1 MNKIACM
8 ATSQRADLF
17 GETANRMG
25 IAGAVVEKDF
35 WVCWVLK
42 QLFSIEAFS
51 GRLLFKGGTSLSK
64 IFRAINRFSEDIDL
78 AVDYAALGL
87 GFTGSRDPQ
96 QQGLSRTKQT
106 KLLAEMLRDCR
117 RYIGSEF
124 IREFRTR
131 CEARLGMDGSWS
143 TGIDDHD
150 PNIIRFHYPT
160 AIAARLAYISPQV
173 VLELGTHAEFIPRD
187 EFSIRPFA
195 AEEFPKLFA
204 EAEVRVTAL
213 LAKRT
218 FWATILHA
226 QYHRGSGKSFPAR
239 YSRHYYDVAML
250 SQTPIKD
257 EALAGLQLLRDVV
270 RHKETFYPA
279 AWARY
284 DLAVPGNLK
293 LAPAGARV
301 SALKQDYR
309 DMAMMIFGDPP
320 RFESMMEKL
329 TALED
334 EVHALASA

>member
-1 MNKIACM
+1 VNNIARM
-8 ATSQRADLF
+8 AANQRADLF

-25 IAGAVVEKDF
+25 LSGAVVEKDF
-35 WVCWVLK
+35 WVC
-42 QLFSIEAFS
+42 
-51 GRLLFKGGTSLSK
+51 
-64 IFRAINRFSEDIDL
+64 AINRFSEDIDL
-78 AVDYAALGL
+78 AVDYAALG
-87 GFTGSRDPQ
+87 FTGPRDPRR
-96 QQGLSRTKQT
+96 QGLSRTKQT
-106 KLLAEMLRDCR
+106 KLLGEMLRDCQ

-131 CEARLGMDGSWS
+131 CEAVLGRDGIWS
-143 TGIDDHD
+143 TRIDDRD
-150 PNIIRFHYPT
+150 PNIVRFHYPT
-160 AIAARLAYISPQV
+160 AISARLAYISPQV

-218 FWATILHA
+218 FWEKATILHA
-226 QYHRGSGKSFPAR
+226 QHHRGPGKPFPAR
-239 YSRHYYDVAML
+239 YSRHYYDMAML
-250 SQTPIKD
+250 SQTPVKD
-257 EALAGLQLLRDVV
+257 EALADLQLLRDVV

-284 DLAVPGNLK
+284 DLAVPGTLK
-293 LAPAGARV
+293 LAPTRAGV

-320 RFESMMEKL
+320 HFESVMQKL

-334 EVHALASA
+334 EVNALASA